1 MPFNLGIENLARNNV
16 NENAALLT
24 NASGVTQRLE
34 QNVDFLLK
42 KSFKIKK
49 IFTAEHGFYGTLND
63 GDDVKNETYNG
74 IDVISIYSASRKSIK
89 PEELEDVHTIIYDLQ
104 DAGTRPYTFISSLKN
119 LLITASELGKKVVVC
134 DRPNPLSNVIEGP
147 VLKREFVSFVGAD
160 EFPLR
165 YGMTIGELAQFM
177 NRNINADISVS
188 KMTEYDPSRYYDY
201 HLKYYV
207 PPSLN
212 LTSLDSMFN
221 FSGMVLLEAAKVS
234 VGRGTPYPFLQF
246 GLENPPKINSNE
258 FEGAILRK
266 TSFVSLLEP
275 LKEKK
280 LYGYFIHI
288 KDRKKYSSIKMVASI
303 IKKIYEI
310 DRNIINFKKLNL
322 NYGSDEMS
330 KWLEKNDT
338 VLELYEQMNSECDE
352 FEKNRRDY
360 SLYKLPS

>member
-1 MPFNLGIENLARNNV
+1 MPFNLGIENIACNNLK
-16 NENAALLT
+16 ENIALLT
-24 NASGVTQRLE
+24 NSSGVTQSLE

-74 IDVISIYSASRKSIK
+74 IDVISIYSADRKSIK
-89 PEELEDVHTIIYDLQ
+89 PEELEDVDTVIYDLQ

-177 NRNINADISVS
+177 NRNISADLSIS
-188 KMTEYDPSRYYDY
+188 KMTDYDPSRYYDY

-212 LTSLDSMFN
+212 LNSLDSMFN

-246 GLENPPKINSNE
+246 GMENLPDLKPDE
-258 FEGAILRK
+258 FEGVILRK
-266 TSFVSLLEP
+266 TSFISLLDP
-275 LKEKK
+275 LKDKK
-280 LYGYFIHI
+280 LKGYFIHI
-288 KDRKKYSSIKMVASI
+288 KDRKLYSSIRMVASVM
-303 IKKIYEI
+303 KKIYEM
-310 DRNIINFKKLNL
+310 DRTLINFKKLNL

-330 KWLEKNDT
+330 KWLERNGT
-338 VLELYEQMNSECDE
+338 VLELYEQMDSECAG
-352 FEKNRRDY
+352 FLNTRKDY
-360 SLYKLPS
+360 ALYKSPS